1 MGTPETGPIEPER
14 LAPASVTTVP
24 AAVPAP
30 VCMAALAKLLG
41 TNDKKEDPDPLP
53 AIVEVWYPTVS
64 V

>member
-41 TNDKKEDPDPLP
+41 TNDRKEDPEPLP
-53 AIVEVWYPTVS
+53 AI
-64 V
+64 